1 MKKIFLSIIIIS
13 TFIHAQF
20 PDANKGN
27 LTGGFGLSFIDG
39 TAFYAFRFTPEVSFS
54 KIGVGL
60 DLNLEFDSKGKMRA
74 ENFNETSD
82 YLAII
87 RYIRYG
93 QKHDPIFAK
102 VGAIDAYTL
111 GHGSIMYAYNN
122 STSFDSRK
130 IGLAL
135 DLDFTKFGFE
145 SIYSDFSQS
154 GIIGI
159 RGYARPLHFTKFS
172 SIPVIGNIEV
182 GASVVTDM
190 NNRSSVLS
198 GNYDFATEKF
208 TSLQEENSLTIVG
221 FDLGLPLLKTSSFNS
236 MLYFDY
242 AKIMD
247 FGSGSSAGLL
257 VGFSGLGLLSADIK
271 LERRWNSDKFIPS
284 YFNTLYEIERFNLNK
299 STGQFTS
306 KAKILALQLNEDNGY
321 YGELGVSLL
330 NTLKIIGSY
339 QRLDLDP
346 KSGIFHADAD
356 ISPENGSFVARAG
369 YDKVNIEDEKDL
381 FTLDNR
387 SYLFA
392 ELGYKPYS
400 YLLVS
405 MVYNWTFTPVRNSS
419 DEIVSYEPQKKIEPR
434 VSFIY
439 PFSTGG
445 GK

>member
-1 MKKIFLSIIIIS
+1 MKNIFPLLFLLASF
-13 TFIHAQF
+13 TLAQF
-20 PDANKGN
+20 PDPNKGN
-27 LTGGFGLSFIDG
+27 LAGGFGLTFIDG
-39 TAFYAFRFTPEVSFS
+39 AAFYAFRFTPEISFS
-54 KIGVGL
+54 KIGLGL
-60 DLNLEFDSKGKMRA
+60 DLNLEINNKGKLRA

-82 YLAII
+82 YLSII

-93 QKHDPIFAK
+93 QKRDPIFAK
-102 VGAIDAYTL
+102 VGAIDAYSL

-122 STSFDSRK
+122 SVSFDNRK

-154 GIIGI
+154 GIFGL

-172 SIPVIGNIEV
+172 SIPVIGNLEV

-190 NNRSSVLS
+190 NNRSNVLS
-198 GNYDFATEKF
+198 GNYDFATKEFKP
-208 TSLQEENSLTIVG
+208 LQEENSMTVVG
-221 FDLGLPLLKTSSFNS
+221 FDLGLPLINSSSFNS

-257 VGFSGLGLLSADIK
+257 IGLNGLGVLSADIK
-271 LERRWNSDKFIPS
+271 FERRWNSDKFIPS
-284 YFNTLYEIERFNLNK
+284 FFNSLYEIERFNLNK
-299 STGQFTS
+299 TTGQFAS
-306 KAKILALQLNEDNGY
+306 KAKILALKLNEDNGY
-321 YGELGVSLL
+321 YGELALSAL
-330 NTLKIIGSY
+330 NTFRVIGSY
-339 QRLDLDP
+339 QRLDIDP
-346 KSGIFHADAD
+346 KSGILHLNADV
-356 ISPENGSFVARAG
+356 SPENGSFVARAG
-369 YDKVNIEDEKDL
+369 YDKINIENEKDL
-381 FTLDNR
+381 FTLDDR

-405 MVYNWTFTPVRNSS
+405 MIYQWTFTPIRGTN
-419 DEIVSYEPQKKIEPR
+419 DDIIGFAPQEKIEPR

-439 PFSTGG
+439 PFSAGG

>member
-1 MKKIFLSIIIIS
+1 MFLSIIIIS
-13 TFIHAQF
+13 TFIYAQF

-39 TAFYAFRFTPEVSFS
+39 TAYYAFRFTPEISFS

-60 DLNLEFDSKGKMRA
+60 DLNLEFDNKGKLRS

-87 RYIRYG
+87 RYVRYG
-93 QKHDPIFAK
+93 QKRDPIFAK
-102 VGAIDAYTL
+102 IGAIDAYTL

-122 STSFDSRK
+122 SVSFDNRK

-154 GIIGI
+154 GIFGL

-172 SIPVIGNIEV
+172 SIPVIGNLEV

-190 NNRSSVLS
+190 NNRSNVLS
-198 GNYDFATEKF
+198 GNYNFSTKEF
-208 TSLQEENSLTIVG
+208 TPLQEEKSMTVVG
-221 FDLGLPLLKTSSFNS
+221 FDLGLPLINSSVFNS

-257 VGFSGLGLLSADIK
+257 IGLNGLGALSAEMK
-271 LERRWNSDKFIPS
+271 LERRWNSDKFISS
-284 YFNTLYEIERFNLNK
+284 YFNSLYEIERFNLDVN
-299 STGQFTS
+299 SGQFAS
-306 KAKILALQLNEDNGY
+306 KAKLLALQLNEDNGY
-321 YGELGVSLL
+321 YGELGVSVL
-330 NTLKIIGSY
+330 NTFRIIGSY

-346 KSGIFHADAD
+346 KSGILHMNADV
-356 ISPENGSFVARAG
+356 SPENGSFVARAG
-369 YDKVNIEDEKDL
+369 YDKINIENEKDI
-381 FTLDNR
+381 FTLDDR
-387 SYLFA
+387 SYMFA

-405 MVYNWTFTPVRNSS
+405 MIYQWTFTPKRGTN
-419 DEIVSYEPQKKIEPR
+419 DEIIGFEPQKKIEPR

-439 PFSTGG
+439 PFSAGG